1 MVFLWMRK
9 ILFVIF
15 CFVVVL
21 LAWCDNS
28 GITEINPDNWISDN
42 WFSVSETFD
51 QQIEEAQYIKD
62 LTNFISYDLALLTG
76 DIPFVSD
83 FSFSAKFDENSSV
96 QWWIDFSQKKVSKSR
111 NLESSDIDFNI
122 IAEKQEKDLTPFDLS
137 WSVTFLY
144 KDNEVYANLHNLW
157 VFMGEGNMVAKMYTL
172 LWDLLV
178 DNRVNL
184 EVHSWGIITIDENE
198 NIRLPYIVW
207 TIKNVLKTEDIQE
220 SPDFLWSIVELID
233 IISSRID
240 LWISTNELT
249 LKKQEI
255 SYFELSDKS
264 IQKQFTWVFQ
274 WKESIFDLSFVASKK
289 WFNLHLYNIR
299 EYDEEA
305 SNYKDI
311 EQEFLITIMENKNS
325 DYSVLVEF
333 LKTQQKI
340 FNLKW
345 EIDYGNVVHFFADF
359 VLEPL
364 ELVARQNI
372 SWKIDWNIV
381 KGALE
386 WDRAIPELTG
396 NILLRNELISSL

>member
-1 MVFLWMRK
+1 MA
-9 ILFVIF
+9 
-15 CFVVVL
+15 VL
-21 LAWCDNS
+21 LAWCNDS
-28 GITEINPDNWISDN
+28 RVTEINPDNWVSDD
-42 WFSVSETFD
+42 WFSVYEVFN
-51 QQIEEAQYIKD
+51 QQIEDAQYIKD
-62 LTNFISYDLALLTG
+62 LNNFISYDLALLTW

-83 FSFSAKFDENSSV
+83 FSVSVKFDEKSSV
-96 QWWIDFSQKKVSKSR
+96 QWWIDFSQKKVAKSR

-157 VFMGEGNMVAKMYTL
+157 VFMWEGNMVAKMYTL

-184 EVHSWGIITIDENE
+184 EVHSWGIVTIDENE

-220 SPDFLWSIVELID
+220 SPNFLWSIVELINM
-233 IISSRID
+233 ISSRID

-249 LKKQEI
+249 LKKQEV
-255 SYFELSDKS
+255 SYFELSDKL
-264 IQKQFTWVFQ
+264 IQKQFTWEFQ
-274 WKESIFDLSFVASKK
+274 WKESAFDLSFVASKK

-299 EYDEEA
+299 EYDEET
-305 SNYKDI
+305 SGYKDI
-311 EQEFLITIMENKNS
+311 EQEFLITILEDENSK
-325 DYSVLVEF
+325 YSILVEF
-333 LKTQQKI
+333 SKIQQKI

-345 EIDYGNVVHFFADF
+345 EIDYGDTVRFFADF

-364 ELVARQNI
+364 EIIAWQNI
-372 SWKIDWNIV
+372 SWKIDWNIT

-386 WDRAIPELTG
+386 WDREIPELTG